1 MGTGYT
7 VESYF
12 DLVRAGAIEEGDRVE
27 LLEGL
32 VVAAPPQ
39 GPLHA
44 AVLSAIYFAIS
55 RAVGER
61 ATVRVQMPLVVG
73 SASVPEPDLALVAG
87 NPFDYA
93 DCHPI
98 EALLVVEV
106 ADSSLPQDR
115 LTKSRIYAAAAIPEY
130 WIVNLR
136 DRCVEV
142 LTKPDRERRLYGEVS
157 RVSGEGVV
165 ELFALP
171 GAKVAVAEMLPA
183 Y

>member
-1 MGTGYT
+1 MGSGYT

-44 AVLSAIYFAIS
+44 AVLSAVDLVLRRS
-55 RAVGER
+55 VGER
-61 ATVRVQMPLVVG
+61 ATVRVQMPLIVG

-87 NPFDYA
+87 DPFDYA
-93 DCHPI
+93 ECHPLD
-98 EALLVVEV
+98 ALLVVEV
-106 ADSSLPQDR
+106 ADSSLPQER
-115 LTKSRIYAAAAIPEY
+115 LTKSRIYAAAGIPEY

-136 DRCVEV
+136 DRCLEV
-142 LTKPDRERRLYGEVS
+142 LTKPDRERRLYGEMS
-157 RVSGEGVV
+157 RVPRENVL
-165 ELFALP
+165 ELVALP
-171 GAKVAVAEMLPA
+171 GAKVAVADMLPA